1 MAQMFTRS
9 IKTLKATAKAAK
21 RVGNDAV
28 LETVGSVTYTAANDS
43 EGAARKALH
52 AAGIPTPRGTVVIVE
67 VIGEKVFGMTVDE
80 FMQYAHEVE
89 R

>member
-9 IKTLKATAKAAK
+9 IKTLQATAKALKAN
-21 RVGNDAV
+21 GEDAV
-28 LETVGSVTYTAANDS
+28 IETLGSVTYTAANDS

-52 AAGIPTPRGTVVIVE
+52 AAGIPTPRGTVVSVK

-80 FMQYAHEVE
+80 FMKYAHEVE